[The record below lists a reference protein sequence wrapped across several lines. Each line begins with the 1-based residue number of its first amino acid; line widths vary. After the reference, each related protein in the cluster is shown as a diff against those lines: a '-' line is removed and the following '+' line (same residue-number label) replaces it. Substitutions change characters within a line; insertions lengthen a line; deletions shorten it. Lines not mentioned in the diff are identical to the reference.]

1 MEQRLFV
8 MDRVQHLL
16 QMGLLELVQ
25 FINGVQDRQLEQTQS
40 QVQLHPLQFL
50 QHQRQRIGF
59 V

>member
-1 MEQRLFV
+1 

-25 FINGVQDRQLEQTQS
+25 FINGAQDRQLEQTQS
-40 QVQLHPLQFL
+40 QGQLHPLQFL